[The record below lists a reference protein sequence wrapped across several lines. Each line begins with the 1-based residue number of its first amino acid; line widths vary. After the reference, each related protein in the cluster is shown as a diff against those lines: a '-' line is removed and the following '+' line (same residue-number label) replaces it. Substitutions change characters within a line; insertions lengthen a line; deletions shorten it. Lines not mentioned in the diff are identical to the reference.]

1 MTSEIIL
8 ITIPYCTIYYLLYQE
23 FLTVCVYLQSIAG
36 LLIVLAIPQFNY
48 TYCHHIFIV
57 SYSYLYQ
64 IFSNASSTTYHIIYI
79 SSYSY
84 SLVLFVPIYRIDH
97 LLEPWRHDISML
109 ESATHF
115 ALVLLLGRFSYQL
128 PISGHSFFVVIVSST
143 PLSYF

>member
-36 LLIVLAIPQFNY
+36 LLIVLAFPQFNC

-57 SYSYLYQ
+57 KL
-64 IFSNASSTTYHIIYI
+64 FLFVFN
-79 SSYSY
+79 SSYSH

>member
-1 MTSEIIL
+1 MTSE
-8 ITIPYCTIYYLLYQE
+8 IPYCTIYYLLYQE

-36 LLIVLAIPQFNY
+36 LLIVLAFPCL
-48 TYCHHIFIV
+48 TVLTVTIFLLL

-64 IFSNASSTTYHIIYI
+64 IFSNASSTTYHISYN
-79 SSYSY
+79 SSYSH